1 MSYFDDLKAGLRPF
15 SKGVIPHFM
24 EIQHDNS
31 CPPFQNLQVILQND
45 QKHCGPYII
54 FLLLGELHSQ
64 IRSLRNLCACL
75 RSSSALHDVP
85 SKEFRDCFHDVQPR
99 SSRRIQI
106 SLLLVFYFF
115 LKQFNYYLPQNFMRF
130 APCLQAT
137 IWKYSQTKLLC
148 VNYIVCPLDASDIDW
163 NPPAYAQPSVKN
175 HRRGFVQLFEIL
187 WWTARMLSLS
197 FVASLQQLA

>member
-15 SKGVIPHFM
+15 SEGVIPHFM

-45 QKHCGPYII
+45 QKHRGPYII

-64 IRSLRNLCACL
+64 IRSLRNLCVCL

-85 SKEFRDCFHDVQPR
+85 SKEFRDCFHDVQSR

-115 LKQFNYYLPQNFMRF
+115 LKQFNYHLPQN
-130 APCLQAT
+130 L
-137 IWKYSQTKLLC
+137 
-148 VNYIVCPLDASDIDW
+148 
-163 NPPAYAQPSVKN
+163 
-175 HRRGFVQLFEIL
+175 
-187 WWTARMLSLS
+187 
-197 FVASLQQLA
+197 